1 MLKEYKA
8 MSRYPEILE
17 VINAV
22 RAQVRWKPNSA
33 EYHLKKRKM
42 RGHLPQTASLEDY
55 EGIIL
60 KILQDKSAV
69 VYRYWYNS
77 VPYVTLTAEIQ
88 SKQWLVMFSYDGIM
102 ESCFVVER
110 PERYLSNPG
119 FEGIGKLVEVDNEL

>member
-1 MLKEYKA
+1 M
-8 MSRYPEILE
+8 
-17 VINAV
+17 
-22 RAQVRWKPNSA
+22 
-33 EYHLKKRKM
+33 
-42 RGHLPQTASLEDY
+42 
-55 EGIIL
+55 
-60 KILQDKSAV
+60 

-119 FEGIGKLVEVDNEL
+119 FEWIGKLVEVDNEL